1 MLAGVKLALWMLAGA
16 VALAGCDSGGS
27 DADPDAIKGAPKQ
40 VAAAVAALDG
50 ATRAG
55 RYDEVCDELFT
66 RAARA
71 RAGGR
76 DCAALLRSATED
88 VRRPQVRLL
97 SIRVSG
103 DNAEARVRTRS
114 SGEGTVDET
123 IELVRERGRYRIAS
137 LSP

>member
-1 MLAGVKLALWMLAGA
+1 MLAGVKRALWMLAGA
-16 VALAGCDSGGS
+16 MALAGCDSGGS

-40 VAAAVAALDG
+40 VAAAVAALDA
-50 ATRAG
+50 ATRSG

-66 RAARA
+66 RAARS
-71 RAGGR
+71 RAGGK

-88 VRRPQVRLL
+88 VRRPQVRLV

-114 SGEGTVDET
+114 AGEKAVDET
-123 IELVRERGRYRIAS
+123 IALRRERGRYRIAS